1 MYLDGKQQVELKVEQ
16 LNQRLTELGI
26 PQLRFEFEPKL
37 SLIRLT
43 YQRKPCFDVIDYEIS
58 DYYDDLIEWL
68 NYHEGNLFLYQ
79 QMVSHFKGAFARL
92 IKLDDGS
99 LGLTL
104 NGLTYQFGYLNGQL
118 LVVCSKN
125 YEKDLLE
132 LGTKFDEMKLERVIV
147 PKEKNPMWTKCS
159 VGKMIPET
167 EVEETLLRIESDYK
181 NFEEMFVYQT
191 AQITDN
197 QR

>member
-16 LNQRLTELGI
+16 LNQKLTELGI
-26 PQLRFEFEPKL
+26 PQPSFEFELKL

-79 QMVSHFKGAFARL
+79 QLVSHFKGAFARL

-132 LGTKFDEMKLERVIV
+132 LGTKFGEMKLERVIV

-159 VGKMIPET
+159 LGKMIHET

-181 NFEEMFVYQT
+181 NFEDMFVYQT

-197 QR
+197 

>member
-16 LNQRLTELGI
+16 LNQKLTELGI
-26 PQLRFEFEPKL
+26 PQLSFEFEPKL

-68 NYHEGNLFLYQ
+68 NYHEGNLFLHQ
-79 QMVSHFKGAFARL
+79 QLVSHFKGAFARL

-132 LGTKFDEMKLERVIV
+132 LGTKFGEMKLERVIV
-147 PKEKNPMWTKCS
+147 PKEKNSMWTKCS
-159 VGKMIPET
+159 LGKMIHET

-181 NFEEMFVYQT
+181 NFEDMFVYQT

-197 QR
+197 

>member
-58 DYYDDLIEWL
+58 DYYDNLIEWL
-68 NYHEGNLFLYQ
+68 NYHEGNFFLYQ
-79 QMVSHFKGAFARL
+79 QLVSHFKGAFVHL

-159 VGKMIPET
+159 VGKMLPET

-181 NFEEMFVYQT
+181 NFEDMFVYQT

-197 QR
+197 

>member
-16 LNQRLTELGI
+16 LNQKLTELGI
-26 PQLRFEFEPKL
+26 PQLSFEFEPKL

-58 DYYDDLIEWL
+58 DYYDNLIEWL

-79 QMVSHFKGAFARL
+79 QLVSHFKGAFARL
-92 IKLDDGS
+92 IKLDDDS

-104 NGLTYQFGYLNGQL
+104 NGLTYQFSYLNGQL

-132 LGTKFDEMKLERVIV
+132 LGTKFGEMKLERVIV

-159 VGKMIPET
+159 LGKMIHET
-167 EVEETLLRIESDYK
+167 EVEETLLRIEFDYK
-181 NFEEMFVYQT
+181 NFEDMFVYQT

-197 QR
+197 

>member
-26 PQLRFEFEPKL
+26 SQLSFEFEPKL

-43 YQRKPCFDVIDYEIS
+43 YQKKPCFNVIDYEIS
-58 DYYDDLIEWL
+58 DYYDNLIEWL

-79 QMVSHFKGAFARL
+79 QLVSHFKGAFARL

-99 LGLTL
+99 LGLTS

-132 LGTKFDEMKLERVIV
+132 LGTKFGEMKLERVIV

-159 VGKMIPET
+159 VGKMIHET
-167 EVEETLLRIESDYK
+167 EVEEILLRIKSDYK
-181 NFEEMFVYQT
+181 NFEDMFVYQT

-197 QR
+197 

>member
-37 SLIRLT
+37 SLIKLT

-79 QMVSHFKGAFARL
+79 QLVSHFKGAFARL

-99 LGLTL
+99 LGLTS

-147 PKEKNPMWTKCS
+147 PKEKNLMWTKCS
-159 VGKMIPET
+159 VGKMIHET

-181 NFEEMFVYQT
+181 NFEDMFVYQT

-197 QR
+197 

>member
-26 PQLRFEFEPKL
+26 HQLRFEFEPKI

-43 YQRKPCFDVIDYEIS
+43 YQKKPTFDVIDYEIS
-58 DYYDDLIEWL
+58 DYYEDLTDWL
-68 NYHEGNLFLYQ
+68 DYHEGNLFLYQ
-79 QMVSHFKGAFARL
+79 QLVSHFKGAFARL

-99 LGLTL
+99 LGLTS

-132 LGTKFDEMKLERVIV
+132 LGTKFGAMKLERVIV

-159 VGKMIPET
+159 VGKMIHET

-181 NFEEMFVYQT
+181 NFEDMFVYQT

-197 QR
+197 

>member
-1 MYLDGKQQVELKVEQ
+1 MYIDGKQQVELKVEQ
-16 LNQRLTELGI
+16 LNQKLTELGI
-26 PQLRFEFEPKL
+26 PQLRFEFEPKI

-43 YQRKPCFDVIDYEIS
+43 YQKKLTFDVIDYEIS
-58 DYYDDLIEWL
+58 DYYEDLTDWL
-68 NYHEGNLFLYQ
+68 DYHEGNLFLYQ
-79 QMVSHFKGAFARL
+79 QLVSHFKGAFARL

-99 LGLTL
+99 LGLTS

-132 LGTKFDEMKLERVIV
+132 LGTKLGEMKLERVIV
-147 PKEKNPMWTKCS
+147 PKEKNPMWTNCS
-159 VGKMIPET
+159 VRKTIRET

-197 QR
+197 

>member
-16 LNQRLTELGI
+16 LNQKLTELGI
-26 PQLRFEFEPKL
+26 PQLSFEFELKL

-79 QMVSHFKGAFARL
+79 QLVSHFKGAFARL

-132 LGTKFDEMKLERVIV
+132 LGTKFGEMKLERVIV

-159 VGKMIPET
+159 LGKMIHET

-181 NFEEMFVYQT
+181 TFEDMFVYQT

>member
-16 LNQRLTELGI
+16 LNQKLTELGI

-43 YQRKPCFDVIDYEIS
+43 YQKKPCFDVIDYEIS
-58 DYYDDLIEWL
+58 DYYEDLIEWL

-79 QMVSHFKGAFARL
+79 QMVSHFKSAFAHL

-181 NFEEMFVYQT
+181 NFENMFVYQT

-197 QR
+197 

>member
-43 YQRKPCFDVIDYEIS
+43 YQKKPCFDVIDYEIS

-79 QMVSHFKGAFARL
+79 QLVSHFKGAFARL

-99 LGLTL
+99 LGLTS

-147 PKEKNPMWTKCS
+147 PKEKNLMWTKCS
-159 VGKMIPET
+159 VGKMIHET

-181 NFEEMFVYQT
+181 NFEDMFVYQT

>member
-43 YQRKPCFDVIDYEIS
+43 YQKKPCFDVIDYEIS

-79 QMVSHFKGAFARL
+79 QLVSHFKGAFARL

-99 LGLTL
+99 LGLTS

-118 LVVCSKN
+118 VVVCSKN

-147 PKEKNPMWTKCS
+147 PKEKNLMWTKCS
-159 VGKMIPET
+159 VGKMIHET

-181 NFEEMFVYQT
+181 NFEDMFVYQT

-197 QR
+197 

>member
-26 PQLRFEFEPKL
+26 PQLRFEFEPKI

-43 YQRKPCFDVIDYEIS
+43 YQKKPTFDVIDYEIN
-58 DYYDDLIEWL
+58 DYYEDLTDWL
-68 NYHEGNLFLYQ
+68 DYHEGYLPLYRQ
-79 QMVSHFKGAFARL
+79 LVSYFKGAFARL

-99 LGLTL
+99 LGLTS
-104 NGLTYQFGYLNGQL
+104 NGLTYQFGYITGQL

-132 LGTKFDEMKLERVIV
+132 LGTKLGEMKLEKVIV
-147 PKEKNPMWTKCS
+147 PKEKHPMWTKCILGR
-159 VGKMIPET
+159 VIQET
-167 EVEETLLRIESDYK
+167 DLLETLDFINSEFE
-181 NFEEMFVYQT
+181 NFEGMFVNQT
-191 AQITDN
+191 TRITDK
-197 QR
+197 

>member
-1 MYLDGKQQVELKVEQ
+1 MYIDGKQQVELKVEQ
-16 LNQRLTELGI
+16 LNQKLIELGI
-26 PQLRFEFEPKL
+26 PQLRFEFEPKI

-43 YQRKPCFDVIDYEIS
+43 YQKKPTFDVIDYEIS
-58 DYYDDLIEWL
+58 DYYDYLTDWL
-68 NYHEGNLFLYQ
+68 DYHEGNLFLYQ
-79 QMVSHFKGAFARL
+79 QLVSHFKGAFARL

-132 LGTKFDEMKLERVIV
+132 LGTKFGAMKLERVIV

-159 VGKMIPET
+159 VGKMIHET
-167 EVEETLLRIESDYK
+167 EVEEILLRIESDYK
-181 NFEEMFVYQT
+181 NFEDMFVYQT

-197 QR
+197 

>member
-16 LNQRLTELGI
+16 LNQKLTELGI
-26 PQLRFEFEPKL
+26 PQLRFEFELKL

-43 YQRKPCFDVIDYEIS
+43 YQKKPCFDVIDYEIS
-58 DYYDDLIEWL
+58 DYYEDLIEWL

-79 QMVSHFKGAFARL
+79 QMVSHFKSAFAHL

-181 NFEEMFVYQT
+181 NFENMFVYQT

-197 QR
+197 

>member
-16 LNQRLTELGI
+16 LNQKLIELGI

-43 YQRKPCFDVIDYEIS
+43 YQKKPCFDVIDYEIS
-58 DYYDDLIEWL
+58 DYYEDLIEWL

-79 QMVSHFKGAFARL
+79 QMVSHFKSAFAHL

-181 NFEEMFVYQT
+181 NFENMFVYQT

-197 QR
+197 

>member
-43 YQRKPCFDVIDYEIS
+43 YQKKPTFDVIDYEIN
-58 DYYDDLIEWL
+58 DYYEDLTDWL
-68 NYHEGNLFLYQ
+68 DYHEGYLPLYRQ
-79 QMVSHFKGAFARL
+79 LVSYFKGAFARL

-99 LGLTL
+99 LGLTS
-104 NGLTYQFGYLNGQL
+104 NGLTYQFGYITGQL

-132 LGTKFDEMKLERVIV
+132 LGTKLGEMKLEKVIV
-147 PKEKNPMWTKCS
+147 PKEKHPMWTKCILGR
-159 VGKMIPET
+159 VIQET
-167 EVEETLLRIESDYK
+167 DLLETLDFINSEFE
-181 NFEEMFVYQT
+181 NFEGMFVNQT
-191 AQITDN
+191 TRITDK
-197 QR
+197 

>member
-43 YQRKPCFDVIDYEIS
+43 YQKKPCFDVIDYEIS

-68 NYHEGNLFLYQ
+68 NSHEGNLFLYQ
-79 QMVSHFKGAFARL
+79 QLVSHFKGAFARL

-99 LGLTL
+99 LGLTS
-104 NGLTYQFGYLNGQL
+104 NGLTYQFGYMNGQL

-132 LGTKFDEMKLERVIV
+132 LGAKFDEMKLERVIV
-147 PKEKNPMWTKCS
+147 PKEKNLMWTKCS
-159 VGKMIPET
+159 VGKMIHET
-167 EVEETLLRIESDYK
+167 EVEETFLRIESDYK
-181 NFEEMFVYQT
+181 NFEDMFVYQT

-197 QR
+197 

>member
-43 YQRKPCFDVIDYEIS
+43 YQKKPCFNVIDYEIS
-58 DYYDDLIEWL
+58 DYYDDLIDWL

-79 QMVSHFKGAFARL
+79 QLVSHFKGALARL

-99 LGLTL
+99 LGLTS

-132 LGTKFDEMKLERVIV
+132 LGTKLGEMKIERVIV
-147 PKEKNPMWTKCS
+147 PKEKNPMWSKCC
-159 VGKMIPET
+159 VGKMIHET
-167 EVEETLLRIESDYK
+167 EVEETLVRIESEYK
-181 NFEEMFVYQT
+181 SFEGMFVYQT
-191 AQITDN
+191 TQITDK
-197 QR
+197 

>member
-1 MYLDGKQQVELKVEQ
+1 MNLEQRKQIETRVEQ
-16 LNQRLTELGI
+16 LNVKLTELGI

-43 YQRKPCFDVIDYEIS
+43 YQKKPCFDVIDYEIS

-79 QMVSHFKGAFARL
+79 QLVSHFKGAFARL

-99 LGLTL
+99 LGLTS
-104 NGLTYQFGYLNGQL
+104 NGLTYQFGYLNDQL

-147 PKEKNPMWTKCS
+147 LKEKNLMWTKCS
-159 VGKMIPET
+159 VGKMIHET

-181 NFEEMFVYQT
+181 NFEDMFVYQT

-197 QR
+197 

>member
-1 MYLDGKQQVELKVEQ
+1 MYIDGKQQVEVKVEQ
-16 LNQRLTELGI
+16 LNQKLIELGI
-26 PQLRFEFEPKL
+26 PQVRFEFEPKI

-43 YQRKPCFDVIDYEIS
+43 YQKKPTFDVIDYEIS
-58 DYYDDLIEWL
+58 DYYEDLTDWL
-68 NYHEGNLFLYQ
+68 DYHEGYLPLYRQ
-79 QMVSHFKGAFARL
+79 LVSYFKGAFARL

-99 LGLTL
+99 LGLTS
-104 NGLTYQFGYLNGQL
+104 NGLTYQFGYITGQL

-132 LGTKFDEMKLERVIV
+132 LGTKLGEMKLEKVIV
-147 PKEKNPMWTKCS
+147 PKEKHLMWTKCS
-159 VGKMIPET
+159 VGKMIHET
-167 EVEETLLRIESDYK
+167 EVEEILLRIESDYK
-181 NFEEMFVYQT
+181 NFEDMFVYQT

>member
-1 MYLDGKQQVELKVEQ
+1 MNLEQRKQIETRVEQ
-16 LNQRLTELGI
+16 LNVKLTELGI

-43 YQRKPCFDVIDYEIS
+43 YQKKPCFDVIDYEIS

-79 QMVSHFKGAFARL
+79 QLVSHFKGAFARL

-99 LGLTL
+99 LGLTS

-125 YEKDLLE
+125 YEKRL
-132 LGTKFDEMKLERVIV
+132 T
-147 PKEKNPMWTKCS
+147 
-159 VGKMIPET
+159 
-167 EVEETLLRIESDYK
+167 
-181 NFEEMFVYQT
+181 
-191 AQITDN
+191 
-197 QR
+197 

>member
-16 LNQRLTELGI
+16 LNQKLTELGI
-26 PQLRFEFEPKL
+26 PQLSFEFELKL

-79 QMVSHFKGAFARL
+79 QLVSHFKGAFARL

-132 LGTKFDEMKLERVIV
+132 LGTKFGEMKLERVIV

-159 VGKMIPET
+159 LGKMIHET

-181 NFEEMFVYQT
+181 TFEDMFVYQT

-197 QR
+197 

>member
-58 DYYDDLIEWL
+58 DYYDNLIEWL

-79 QMVSHFKGAFARL
+79 QLVSHFKGAFVHL

-159 VGKMIPET
+159 VGKMLPET

-181 NFEEMFVYQT
+181 NFEDMFVYQT

-197 QR
+197 

>member
-37 SLIRLT
+37 SLIRLS
-43 YQRKPCFDVIDYEIS
+43 YQKKPCFDVIDYEIS

-68 NYHEGNLFLYQ
+68 NYHEGDLFLYQ
-79 QMVSHFKGAFARL
+79 QLVSHFKGAFARL

-99 LGLTL
+99 LGLTS

-147 PKEKNPMWTKCS
+147 PKEKNLMWTKCS
-159 VGKMIPET
+159 VGKMIHET

-181 NFEEMFVYQT
+181 NFEDMFVYQT

-197 QR
+197 

>member
-16 LNQRLTELGI
+16 LNQKLTELGI
-26 PQLRFEFEPKL
+26 PQLSFEFEPKL

-79 QMVSHFKGAFARL
+79 QLVLHFKGAFARL

-132 LGTKFDEMKLERVIV
+132 LGTKFGEMKLERVIV

-159 VGKMIPET
+159 VGKMIHET
-167 EVEETLLRIESDYK
+167 EVEEILLRIESDYK
-181 NFEEMFVYQT
+181 NFEDMFVYQT

-197 QR
+197 

>member
-79 QMVSHFKGAFARL
+79 QLVSHFKGAFARL
-92 IKLDDGS
+92 IKLNDGS
-99 LGLTL
+99 LDLTL

-197 QR
+197 

>member
-79 QMVSHFKGAFARL
+79 QLVSHFKGAFARL
-92 IKLDDGS
+92 IKLDAGS
-99 LGLTL
+99 LGLTS

-147 PKEKNPMWTKCS
+147 PKEKNLMWTKCS
-159 VGKMIPET
+159 VGKMIHET

-181 NFEEMFVYQT
+181 NFEDMFVYQT

-197 QR
+197 

>member
-1 MYLDGKQQVELKVEQ
+1 MYIDGKQQVELKVEQ
-16 LNQRLTELGI
+16 LNQKLIELGI
-26 PQLRFEFEPKL
+26 PQLRFEFEPKI

-43 YQRKPCFDVIDYEIS
+43 YQKKPTFDVIDYEIS
-58 DYYDDLIEWL
+58 DYYDYLTDWL
-68 NYHEGNLFLYQ
+68 DYHEGNLFLYQ
-79 QMVSHFKGAFARL
+79 QLVSHFKGAFARL
-92 IKLDDGS
+92 LKLDDGS
-99 LGLTL
+99 LGLTS

-132 LGTKFDEMKLERVIV
+132 LGTKLGEMKLERVIV
-147 PKEKNPMWTKCS
+147 PKEKNPLWTKCS
-159 VGKMIPET
+159 VGKMIHET

-181 NFEEMFVYQT
+181 NFEDMFVYQT

-197 QR
+197 WG

>member
-16 LNQRLTELGI
+16 LNQRLTELSI

-132 LGTKFDEMKLERVIV
+132 LGTKLGEMKLERVIV
-147 PKEKNPMWTKCS
+147 PKEKHPMWTKCILGR
-159 VGKMIPET
+159 VIQET
-167 EVEETLLRIESDYK
+167 DLLETLDFINSEFE
-181 NFEEMFVYQT
+181 NFEGMFVNQT
-191 AQITDN
+191 TRITDK
-197 QR
+197 

>member
-26 PQLRFEFEPKL
+26 PQLRFEFELKL

-79 QMVSHFKGAFARL
+79 QRVSHFKGAFARL

-99 LGLTL
+99 LGLTS

-147 PKEKNPMWTKCS
+147 PKEKNLMWTKCS
-159 VGKMIPET
+159 VGKMIHET

-181 NFEEMFVYQT
+181 NFEDMFVYQT

-197 QR
+197 

>member
-43 YQRKPCFDVIDYEIS
+43 YQKKPCFDVIDYEIS

-68 NYHEGNLFLYQ
+68 NYYEGNLFLYQ
-79 QMVSHFKGAFARL
+79 QLVSHFKGAFARL

-99 LGLTL
+99 LGLTS

-147 PKEKNPMWTKCS
+147 PKEKNLMWTKCS
-159 VGKMIPET
+159 VGKMIHET

-181 NFEEMFVYQT
+181 NFEDMFVYQT

-197 QR
+197 

>member
-16 LNQRLTELGI
+16 LNQRLTELSI

-43 YQRKPCFDVIDYEIS
+43 YQKKPCFDVIDYEIS

-79 QMVSHFKGAFARL
+79 QLVSHFKGAFARL

-99 LGLTL
+99 LGLTS

-147 PKEKNPMWTKCS
+147 PKEKNLMWTKCS
-159 VGKMIPET
+159 VGKMIHET

-181 NFEEMFVYQT
+181 NFEDMFVYQT

-197 QR
+197 

>member
-16 LNQRLTELGI
+16 LNQRLTELSI

-43 YQRKPCFDVIDYEIS
+43 YQKKPCFNVIDYEIS
-58 DYYDDLIEWL
+58 DYYDNLIDWL

-79 QMVSHFKGAFARL
+79 QLVSHFKGAFARL

-99 LGLTL
+99 LGLTS

-132 LGTKFDEMKLERVIV
+132 LGTKLGEMKIERVIV
-147 PKEKNPMWTKCS
+147 PKEKNPMWSKCS
-159 VGKMIPET
+159 VGKMISET
-167 EVEETLLRIESDYK
+167 EVDETLLRIESDYK
-181 NFEEMFVYQT
+181 NFEDMFVYQT

-197 QR
+197 

>member
-197 QR
+197 